1 MSPGPVIG
9 VDAGGTKLLAGVL
22 RNDNEDSE
30 DLTVGHRVRRL
41 WSGGDRAEVLSTMVE
56 AVAAARTAAGTDVTA
71 VGFGIPALL
80 DFSRGVAVSSVH
92 LPLEGLAFRDLMSD
106 RLGLPVFVD
115 NDANLAALAEQRIGA
130 ARGARNV
137 VLLTLG
143 TGIGSGIV
151 LDGRVFRGTTGAGVE
166 IGHMT
171 IDHHGPPC
179 QGTCPGRG
187 CLEVMASGTAIGRDG
202 TDAGRRDPAS
212 ALGRAVAQRG
222 VVTGEEVAQLALAG
236 DPAACSVMAA
246 IGRSLGAGLASVVNI
261 FEPEVIVIGGGA
273 AAAGDLLLDPA
284 REVVAERA
292 LRPSRDGVRIVP
304 AALGEEAGMVGA
316 GLFAL
321 AGGRG

>member
-9 VDAGGTKLLAGVL
+9 VDAGGTKLLAGVV
-22 RNDNEDSE
+22 RKSGDDDA
-30 DLTVGHRVRRL
+30 DLAVGHRVRRL
-41 WSGGDRAEVLSTMVE
+41 WSGGDRAEVLATMVD
-56 AVAAARTAAGTDVTA
+56 AVAEAQAAAGGVTA
-71 VGFGIPALL
+71 VGFGIPALI
-80 DFSRGVAVSSVH
+80 DRAAGVAVSSVH
-92 LPLEGLAFRDLMSD
+92 LPLDGLAFGELMAE
-106 RLGLPVFVD
+106 RLGVTVFVD
-115 NDANLAALAEQRIGA
+115 NDANLAALAEQRVGA
-130 ARGARNV
+130 ARGSRNV
-137 VLLTLG
+137 VMLTLG
-143 TGIGSGIV
+143 TGIGSGVVI
-151 LDGRVFRGTTGAGVE
+151 DGRVFRGSSGAGAE

-187 CLEVMASGTAIGRDG
+187 CLEVMASGTAIGREG

-222 VVTGEEVAQLALAG
+222 FVAGEEVTALAVAG
-236 DPAACSVMAA
+236 DEAACSVMGA

-284 REVVAERA
+284 REVVAQRA
-292 LRPSRDGVRIVP
+292 LRPSRDNVRIVP

-316 GLFAL
+316 ALFAL
-321 AGGRG
+321 GGGLD

>member
-22 RNDNEDSE
+22 LGDGA
-30 DLTVGHRVRRL
+30 DLTVDHRVRRL
-41 WSGGDRAEVLSTMVE
+41 WSGGDRAEVLATMVE
-56 AVAAARTAAGTDVTA
+56 AVSEARSAAGTAEVRA
-71 VGFGIPALL
+71 VGFGIPSLV
-80 DFSRGVAVSSVH
+80 DFSRGYSVSSVH
-92 LPLEGLAFRDLMSD
+92 LPLEDFPFRDEMSR

-115 NDANLAALAEQRIGA
+115 NDANLAALAEQRVGA
-130 ARGARNV
+130 ARGARNM

-151 LDGRVFRGTTGAGVE
+151 LDGQVFRGATGAGAE

-187 CLEVMASGTAIGRDG
+187 CLEVFASGSAIGREG
-202 TDAGRRDPAS
+202 TDAGRRDPS
-212 ALGRAVAQRG
+212 TALGRAVAQRG
-222 VVTGEEVAQLALAG
+222 MVTGEEVAALALEG
-236 DPAACSVMAA
+236 DEPACSVMAA
-246 IGRSLGAGLASVVNI
+246 IGRNLGAGIASVVNI
-261 FEPEVIVIGGGA
+261 FEPEVVVIGGGA
-273 AAAGDLLLDPA
+273 ASARDLLLDPA
-284 REVVAERA
+284 RDVVAERA
-292 LRPSRDGVRIVP
+292 LRPSRDHVRIVP

-321 AGGRG
+321 SGGGV

>member
-1 MSPGPVIG
+1 
-9 VDAGGTKLLAGVL
+9 
-22 RNDNEDSE
+22 
-30 DLTVGHRVRRL
+30 
-41 WSGGDRAEVLSTMVE
+41 
-56 AVAAARTAAGTDVTA
+56 
-71 VGFGIPALL
+71 
-80 DFSRGVAVSSVH
+80 
-92 LPLEGLAFRDLMSD
+92 
-106 RLGLPVFVD
+106 VD
-115 NDANLAALAEQRIGA
+115 NDANLAALAEQRVGA

-151 LDGRVFRGTTGAGVE
+151 LDGHVFRGTSGAAAE

-187 CLEVMASGTAIGRDG
+187 CLEVMASGTAIGREG
-202 TDAGRRDPAS
+202 TDAGRREPES

-222 VVTGEEVAQLALAG
+222 VVTGEEVAALALEG
-236 DPAACSVMAA
+236 DAPACSVMAA
-246 IGRSLGAGLASVVNI
+246 IGRNLGAGIASIVNI
-261 FEPEVIVIGGGA
+261 FEPEVVVIGGGA

-284 REVVAERA
+284 REVVAQRA
-292 LRPSRDGVRIVP
+292 LRPSRDHVLIVP

-321 AGGRG
+321 ADGRA

>member
-1 MSPGPVIG
+1 MSSEPVVG
-9 VDAGGTKLLAGVL
+9 VDAGGTKLLAGVIH
-22 RNDNEDSE
+22 E
-30 DLTVGHRVRRL
+30 DLTVGRRVRRL
-41 WSGGDRAEVLSTMVE
+41 WSGGDRAEVLDTMVE
-56 AVAAARTAAGTDVTA
+56 AVSEARAGTAARA

-80 DFSRGVAVSSVH
+80 DFEAGVSISSVH
-92 LPLEGLAFRDLMSD
+92 LPLADLPFRDLMTE
-106 RLGLPVFVD
+106 RLGVPVYVD
-115 NDANLAALAEQRIGA
+115 NDANLAALAEQRVGA
-130 ARGARNV
+130 ARGASNV

-151 LDGRVFRGTTGAGVE
+151 LDGRLFRGASGAGAE

-187 CLEVMASGTAIGRDG
+187 CLEVMASGTAIGREG
-202 TDAGRRDPAS
+202 TDAGRRDPES

-222 VVTGEEVAQLALAG
+222 AVTGEEVAELALTG

-246 IGRSLGAGLASVVNI
+246 IGRSLGAGIASVVNI
-261 FEPEVIVIGGGA
+261 FEPEVVVIGGGA

-284 REVVAERA
+284 REVVAQRA
-292 LRPSRDGVRIVP
+292 LRPSRDTVRIVQ

-321 AGGRG
+321 AEGRV

>member
-1 MSPGPVIG
+1 M
-9 VDAGGTKLLAGVL
+9 
-22 RNDNEDSE
+22 R
-30 DLTVGHRVRRL
+30 
-41 WSGGDRAEVLSTMVE
+41 
-56 AVAAARTAAGTDVTA
+56 A
-71 VGFGIPALL
+71 VGFGIPSLL
-80 DFSRGVAVSSVH
+80 DFEAGVSVSSVH
-92 LPLEGLAFRDLMSD
+92 LPLADLPFRDLMTE
-106 RLGLPVFVD
+106 RLGLPVYLD
-115 NDANLAALAEQRIGA
+115 NDANLAALAEQRVGA
-130 ARGARNV
+130 GRGASNV
-137 VLLTLG
+137 VLITLG

-151 LDGRVFRGTTGAGVE
+151 LDGRLFRGATGAGAE

-187 CLEVMASGTAIGRDG
+187 CLEVMASGTAIGREG
-202 TDAGRRDPAS
+202 TDAGRRDPES

-222 VVTGEEVAQLALAG
+222 SVTGEEVKDLALPG
-236 DPAACSVMAA
+236 DEAACSVMAA

-284 REVVAERA
+284 REVVSQRA
-292 LRPSRDGVRIVP
+292 LRPSRDTVRIVP

-321 AGGRG
+321 EEGRV